1 MPLIIIIS
9 SRRERQA
16 PSICPR
22 RLSQLFCSLYIR
34 AHLKVTETKRFRRA
48 AEKLFDDGV
57 CAWCFPWEPALSAAR
72 AENIW
77 PNGKAEITAAH

>member
-9 SRRERQA
+9 TSSSLLYA
-16 PSICPR
+16 

-48 AEKLFDDGV
+48 AEKLFHDV
-57 CAWCFPWEPALSAAR
+57 RAAVFLQR
-72 AENIW
+72 RKYMA
-77 PNGKAEITAAH
+77 